1 MKNTYEISIAGIN
14 RELELFPVSDILKIA
29 AFILFGDVEL
39 TCKCAEALLKIA
51 PDYDIMVTAEAKSI
65 PLIHEMARQSGE
77 NEYVIARKGVK
88 VYMKNPLEVCVN
100 SITTQHEQKLY
111 IGEKEV
117 NMLKGKKV
125 LIVDDVISTGE
136 SLAAV
141 EELVKKAGGNIV
153 GKLAVLAEGDAINRA
168 DISVLGQLPLFD
180 ANGEILS

>member
-1 MKNTYEISIAGIN
+1 MKTTYEITVAGVK
-14 RELELFPVSDILKIA
+14 RDLELFPVSDNLKIA

-51 PDYDIMVTAEAKSI
+51 PEHDIMVTAEAKSI

-111 IGEKEV
+111 IGEKEI
-117 NMLKGKKV
+117 NMIKGKKV

-141 EELVKKAGGNIV
+141 EKLVKKAGGEVV
-153 GKLAVLAEGDAINRA
+153 GKLAVLAEGDAIKRE
-168 DISVLGQLPLFD
+168 DLRVLEQLPLFD
-180 ANGEILS
+180 KNGEILS